1 MSGRHKRDIPKR
13 GKKNIALKKKELCNL
28 SHQYYDE
35 FVQFTLSS
43 LKEIFPTKNITF
55 KGLVDDTVKATRSI

>member
-1 MSGRHKRDIPKR
+1 MSGRHKRDIPER

-35 FVQFTLSS
+35 FAQFTLSR
-43 LKEIFPTKNITF
+43 LIEIFPTKKITF
-55 KGLVDDTVKATRSI
+55 KGWVDDSVKATRSI

>member
-1 MSGRHKRDIPKR
+1 MSGRHKRDIPER

-35 FVQFTLSS
+35 FAQFTLSS
-43 LKEIFPTKNITF
+43 LIEIFPTKKITF
-55 KGLVDDTVKATRSI
+55 KGWVDDSVKATRSI